1 MTEEGN
7 VTWLRAQDWHSMEL
21 SFHSDSAIIG
31 CRDTGKVTKLFKAS
45 VFFLVNRKIV
55 VLMHF
60 YMIFFKNQIR
70 SYMPSIQEIPNS
82 IGYCI

>member
-7 VTWLRAQDWHSMEL
+7 VTCLRAQDLHSMEL
-21 SFHSDSAIIG
+21 SFDSDSPIIG

-55 VLMHF
+55 VLIHF
-60 YMIFFKNQIR
+60 I
-70 SYMPSIQEIPNS
+70 
-82 IGYCI
+82 